1 MDERRIRFGV
11 ALREATLAA
20 DRREVEVVCIRPG
33 LSRNGNFYGPEC
45 LAEAVGLFEGAHAY
59 VDHADTA
66 VRSVR
71 DLAGVYR
78 GARIGA
84 EGEVRATLRV
94 ARAQEW
100 LWALIAES
108 VGEGSDL
115 VGLSIDVS
123 AAVREGEVRGRRCRI
138 VERISALHS
147 VDVIT
152 RASAGG
158 GFARVVREA
167 DHGSWWD
174 QCSPQNEDAAAL
186 AERSRRSGLPAAA
199 QQQAVAAGQV
209 APVQVGPTIAQSIA
223 GGELQ
228 LGGMYVAEQVGT
240 DMDPAGREP
249 EYRALYAAPE
259 PSGEA
264 RGLGRQESDGTR
276 VPHGMAVRDVSE
288 QGGLHGIGGQITMEQ
303 ESAMRT
309 VTGQVGSAVVRE
321 AASGA
326 GTAVGI
332 AAIVGGAGGA
342 GSAIGAG
349 VRDEATALLED
360 LRRQRA
366 LLEAERLL
374 ERRLREGALPAPS
387 ATRLRLR
394 LLESG
399 NVPDGAA
406 IDAAIGDERVLLAEL
421 AALAVPG

>member
-20 DRREVEVVCIRPG
+20 DWREVEVVCIRPG

-45 LAEAVGLFEGAHAY
+45 LAEAVGLFEGVHAY

-174 QCSPQNEDAAAL
+174 QCAPENEDAAAL
-186 AERSRRSGLPAAA
+186 ADRSRLSGLPAAA
-199 QQQAVAAGQV
+199 QQLAVAAGQV
-209 APVQVGPTIAQSIA
+209 APVQAGPTIAQSIP
-223 GGELQ
+223 GGEMQ
-228 LGGMYVAEQVGT
+228 LGGMYVAEQIGP
-240 DMDPAGREP
+240 DADPIGRDP
-249 EYRALYAAPE
+249 GYCALYVAPA
-259 PSGEA
+259 PSGETH
-264 RGLGRQESDGTR
+264 GLGRQGSDVGR
-276 VPHGMAVRDVSE
+276 VPQGTAVRDVPG
-288 QGGLHGIGGQITMEQ
+288 QGALHGIGGRAAQR
-303 ESAMRT
+303 SW
-309 VTGQVGSAVVRE
+309 VVW
-321 AASGA
+321 
-326 GTAVGI
+326 
-332 AAIVGGAGGA
+332 
-342 GSAIGAG
+342 
-349 VRDEATALLED
+349 
-360 LRRQRA
+360 
-366 LLEAERLL
+366 AER
-374 ERRLREGALPAPS
+374 
-387 ATRLRLR
+387 
-394 LLESG
+394 
-399 NVPDGAA
+399 V
-406 IDAAIGDERVLLAEL
+406 
-421 AALAVPG
+421 VPGCGTRRRR